1 MKYIWQLAV
10 ILAVSFAGELLN
22 SMIGLPVPASVWGL
36 AIMLLLLVSGRVK
49 LAQVKEA
56 ADFLVNIMTLM
67 FVPAAVGLMTS
78 WERVKA
84 MLLPLTVIIIT
95 VTILVMVVSGK
106 VTDFML
112 RDGKRDE

>member
-10 ILAVSFAGELLN
+10 ILTVSFTGELLN
-22 SMIGLPVPASVWGL
+22 NIISLPVPASVWGL
-36 AIMLLLLVSGRVK
+36 AIMLMLLVSGRVK
-49 LAQVKEA
+49 LAQVKEV
-56 ADFLVNIMTLM
+56 ADFLLNIMTLM

-112 RDGKRDE
+112 RDRKRDE